1 MPEPPRRKRW
11 YRPRNVLLA
20 ILFVIVLV
28 VAWVF
33 LDLWRVYTDTPES
46 VDEYR
51 EQMIALCADGQ
62 PEGQDGWPLL
72 ASVLDQLHSA
82 AEEARRGLRE
92 SGNRDRVDDA
102 GRAAMEAALDDLDLL
117 KELRKALAMQRFV
130 RPWASEGLL
139 INELL
144 PLISPARDLGQI
156 LIRRMREAAE
166 RGDWTE
172 AIDLMRLAIQLGD
185 VTARQPTAIHAIV
198 GASIQRQGLRAARE
212 IFIEQAVPPEVSAEI
227 AALVETIENPAVP
240 HQLEIE
246 RLATQSILQWTHG
259 SRGHALPLTTL
270 FDADVVSAGLVAM
283 SPVDPANDDRSVLRA
298 ALARWYLAPRS
309 ECSALADQWYAA
321 LKVQAKQPFAARWN
335 SWPPR
340 NLMAEI
346 QSPRYAL
353 LAYFLPALE
362 KLVDEADA
370 LIVERRATGLMA
382 AIERYQATHGSPPAS
397 LRDLVPEWIKEVPSD
412 LTHGGSFGYHLLT
425 DDPASRAYLLYSFG
439 ADGVDNGGRFDADE
453 GGRPNYGVDEDS
465 DIPLY

>member
-1 MPEPPRRKRW
+1 MPELPRRKRW
-11 YRPRNVLLA
+11 YGPRNVLLA
-20 ILFVIVLV
+20 IVFVIVLV

-72 ASVLDQLHSA
+72 ASVLDQLNSA

-92 SGNRDRVDDA
+92 SSNRDRVDDA

-130 RPWASEGLL
+130 RPWASEGFL

-156 LIRRMREAAE
+156 LIRRMRKAAE
-166 RGDWTE
+166 RGDWNE

-185 VTARQPTAIHAIV
+185 VTARQPTTIHAIV

-212 IFIEQAVPPEVSAEI
+212 IFIDQAVPGEVSAEI
-227 AALVETIENPAVP
+227 AALVETIKNPAVTR
-240 HQLEIE
+240 QLQIE

-270 FDADVVSAGLVAM
+270 FDADVVSGGWIAM
-283 SPVDPANDDRSVLRA
+283 TPVHPANDDRSAQIGVWARIVSVVNAVAVAVKRL
-298 ALARWYLAPRS
+298 ALASAANIEDGLDFRS
-309 ECSALADQWYAA
+309 GEGA
-321 LKVQAKQPFAARWN
+321 V
-335 SWPPR
+335 
-340 NLMAEI
+340 E
-346 QSPRYAL
+346 
-353 LAYFLPALE
+353 YFN
-362 KLVDEADA
+362 LVDEPFPGA
-370 LIVERRATGLMA
+370 
-382 AIERYQATHGSPPAS
+382 
-397 LRDLVPEWIKEVPSD
+397 PEARSSIK
-412 LTHGGSFGYHLLT
+412 T
-425 DDPASRAYLLYSFG
+425 DTQRCS
-439 ADGVDNGGRFDADE
+439 
-453 GGRPNYGVDEDS
+453 
-465 DIPLY
+465 